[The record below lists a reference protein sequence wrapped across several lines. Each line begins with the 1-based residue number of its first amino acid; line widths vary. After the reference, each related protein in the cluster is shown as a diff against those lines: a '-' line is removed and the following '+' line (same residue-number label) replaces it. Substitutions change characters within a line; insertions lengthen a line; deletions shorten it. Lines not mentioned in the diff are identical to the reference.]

1 MVSIYRSE
9 WLMKKLPTFEKLHFI
24 KAIESL
30 KYISYSQIHT
40 IVPNCVFLI

>member
-9 WLMKKLPTFEKLHFI
+9 WLMKKLHNFEKLHFI

-30 KYISYSQIHT
+30 EYISYI
-40 IVPNCVFLI
+40 L

>member
-24 KAIESL
+24 KAIL
-30 KYISYSQIHT
+30 KYIQIHI
-40 IVPNCVFLI
+40 IVPNCVSLI